1 MRPSACM
8 IYQST
13 LHGTAQP
20 LLLLLLLMSSSNVSY
35 TYTPRHMLSILPTD
49 IYSIPNMHRR

>member
-8 IYQST
+8 IYLST
-13 LHGTAQP
+13 LHGTAHQT
-20 LLLLLLLMSSSNVSY
+20 LLLLLMFSSNVSY

-49 IYSIPNMHRR
+49 ISSIPNMHRQ